1 MDRTAQD
8 NFQVYFAE
16 KLWEMIPS
24 IYRHEDGL
32 GENPGVLRALIEIL
46 AEQAA
51 ILRRSHDR
59 LWEDQFIELCSNWA
73 VPYIGDLVATRMV
86 SALNERGRRVDVAK
100 TIYYRRRK
108 GTLRVLEELISDI
121 AGWEG
126 KVVEMFS
133 RLGRAR
139 HGLDPKPGPLAG
151 QFSGSLPGGWADI
164 RQPYA
169 AELAAGPF
177 DEYYHTPDF
186 RQQRGKDGL
195 YNIPKLAFH
204 LYRLGWYR
212 LLGVTP
218 FSLGDG
224 VRYTFDPS
232 GRDIPLFMPRQRPAD
247 WDEWRTARQWELPA
261 QISCQL
267 LGHAEYLVTET
278 LVRTL
283 EDDFAIPASAASKM
297 RSLRGFRLPTEAR
310 LKQVLNLFNEP
321 SLLAAG
327 AFRQILASAL
337 VKDCGKAALLPEAI
351 LVKESPGSPVET
363 ADSSAG
369 DLSQW
374 PVTDP
379 GKRLVID
386 PQLGRL
392 QFFGPAPDP
401 ASTVNYY
408 YGFSGS
414 IGAGTYPRPNV
425 ETSEPTSLPNLNAG
439 NSGGTIQ
446 ASRIANDGVTQIDDS
461 ATYIGIGN
469 KLAVVNLT
477 LQAANQQR
485 PYVRLT
491 SNWILR
497 TNPGADANLV
507 LDGIWFGSQAGSQLI
522 LRGDYEQV
530 TIRSCSLD
538 PGGAN
543 DALGNPIQ
551 SLALIIDANIETLV
565 VEKSILSQISTLSGG
580 QVDRLLISDSIVDA
594 DSSLA
599 MALSLPQGTV
609 EMERVTIIGQVD
621 VERLWA
627 TETLITGMVDVT
639 DTQQGCFRFSA
650 APAGSRLPRPYQ
662 TFELLDPGSI
672 FSSTQFG
679 QPGYAQL
686 SLAAP
691 EELLRGA
698 ENGSEIGAFS
708 SLLNPIKL
716 DSLRAK
722 IDEYMPF
729 GLIPMFI
736 MET

>member
-8 NFQVYFAE
+8 NFQIYFAE

-24 IYRHEDGL
+24 IYRNEDGL
-32 GENPGVLRALIEIL
+32 GDNPGTLRALIEIL

-73 VPYIGDLVATRMV
+73 VPYIGDLVSTRMV

-151 QFSGSLPGGWADI
+151 RFSASLPGGWADI
-164 RQPYA
+164 RHPHA
-169 AELAAGPF
+169 AELADGPF
-177 DEYYHTPDF
+177 DEYFHTPDF
-186 RQQRGKDGL
+186 RQQDGRDGL
-195 YNIPKLAFH
+195 YNIPKLAFY

-212 LLGVTP
+212 LTGVTP

-224 VRYTFDPS
+224 ARYTFDPS

-247 WDEWRTARQWELPA
+247 WDEWRSAQEWELPA
-261 QISCQL
+261 AISCHL
-267 LGHAEYLVTET
+267 LGYAEYLVTES
-278 LVRTL
+278 LVRSL
-283 EDDFAIPASAASKM
+283 EDDFAIPASAAEKM
-297 RSLRGFRLPTEAR
+297 RSLRGFRLPSEAQ
-310 LKQVLNLFNEP
+310 LKQVLTLFNEP

-327 AFRQILASAL
+327 AYRQILSAAL
-337 VKDCGKAALLPEAI
+337 VSECGKSALLPEAI
-351 LVKESPGSPVET
+351 LVEESPGNPVEIAET
-363 ADSSAG
+363 SAG
-369 DLSQW
+369 DLSIW
-374 PVTDP
+374 PVSDP

-386 PQLGRL
+386 PQRGRL
-392 QFFGPAPDP
+392 QFFGPVPDP
-401 ASTVNYY
+401 GSTVSYY

-425 ETSEPTSLPNLNAG
+425 ETSEPTSLPNLTAA

-446 ASRIANDGVTQIDDS
+446 ANRIENDGVTQIDDS
-461 ATYIGIGN
+461 ATYLGIGN
-469 KLAVVNLT
+469 KLAVINLT

-491 SNWILR
+491 SNWVLR
-497 TNPGADANLV
+497 TDPGADAHLV
-507 LDGIWFGSQAGSQLI
+507 LDGIWFGSQSGAQLI
-522 LRGDYEQV
+522 LRGDFEQV
-530 TIRSCSLD
+530 TIRACSLD
-538 PGGAN
+538 PGGVN
-543 DALGNPIQ
+543 DALGNPIEN
-551 SLALIIDANIETLV
+551 LALIIEANIETLSI
-565 VEKSILSQISTLSGG
+565 ENSILGQIATQAGG
-580 QVDRLLISDSIVDA
+580 QVDHLLVKDSILDA
-594 DSSLA
+594 NGPLE

-609 EMERVTIIGQVD
+609 ELERVTVFGQVD

-662 TFELLDPGSI
+662 AVELLDPGPI
-672 FSSTQFG
+672 FTSDLFG

-686 SLAAP
+686 SQAAP
-691 EELLRGA
+691 QELLRGA

-716 DSLRAK
+716 DSLKTK

-729 GLIPMFI
+729 GLIPLFI
-736 MET
+736 FET

>member
-32 GENPGVLRALIEIL
+32 GENPGALRALIEIL

-73 VPYIGDLVATRMV
+73 VPYIGDLVSTRMV
-86 SALNERGRRVDVAK
+86 SALNERARRVDVAK

-126 KVVEMFS
+126 KVVEMFT
-133 RLGRAR
+133 RLGRTR
-139 HGLDPKPGPLAG
+139 HGLDPRPGPLAG
-151 QFSGSLPGGWADI
+151 RFSGSLPGGWADFG
-164 RQPYA
+164 QPHP
-169 AELAAGPF
+169 AELAGGPF
-177 DEYYHTPDF
+177 DEFFYTPDF

-204 LYRLGWYR
+204 LYRLGWFR
-212 LLGVTP
+212 LVGVTP

-224 VRYTFDPS
+224 ARYTCDPS
-232 GRDIPLFMPRQRPAD
+232 GRDTPLFMPRQRPAD
-247 WDEWRTARQWELPA
+247 WDEWQTAREWELPA
-261 QISCQL
+261 PISCHL

-278 LVRTL
+278 LVRIL
-283 EDDFAIPASAASKM
+283 EDDFAIPASAAGKM
-297 RSLRGFRLPTEAR
+297 RSLRGFRLASEAQ
-310 LKQVLNLFNEP
+310 LKQVLDLFNEP

-327 AFRQILASAL
+327 AYHQILSDAL
-337 VKDCGKAALLPEAI
+337 VSDCGKAALLPEAI
-351 LVKESPGSPVET
+351 LVEESPGLPVET
-363 ADSSAG
+363 ADSAAG

-374 PVTDP
+374 PVSDP
-379 GKRLVID
+379 GKRLIID
-386 PQLGRL
+386 PELGRL

-401 ASTVNYY
+401 ANTINIY

-414 IGAGTYPRPNV
+414 SGAGAYARPDV
-425 ETSEPTSLPNLNAG
+425 ETSEPTSLPNLTAS

-446 ASRIANDGVTQIDDS
+446 ANRIANDGVTQIDDS
-461 ATYIGIGN
+461 ATYFGIGN
-469 KLAVVNLT
+469 KLSVVNLT

-497 TNPGADANLV
+497 TDPGADANLV
-507 LDGIWFGSQAGSQLI
+507 LDGIWFGSQTSSQLI
-522 LRGDYEQV
+522 LRGDYERV
-530 TIRSCSLD
+530 TIRSCTLD

-543 DALGNPIQ
+543 DALGDPIQ
-551 SLALIIDANIETLV
+551 YLALIIEANIETLV
-565 VEKSILSQISTLSGG
+565 VENSILSQLSTQSGG
-580 QVDRLLISDSIVDA
+580 QVDRLLVSDSILDA
-594 DSSLA
+594 NSPLD
-599 MALSLPQGTV
+599 MAISLPQGTV
-609 EMERVTIIGQVD
+609 ELERVTIIGQVD

-662 TFELLDPGSI
+662 AFELIDPDPI
-672 FSSTQFG
+672 FTSTKFG

-686 SLAAP
+686 SQAAP
-691 EELLRGA
+691 TEILRGA

-708 SLLNPIKL
+708 GLLNPIKL

-729 GLIPMFI
+729 GLIPIFI